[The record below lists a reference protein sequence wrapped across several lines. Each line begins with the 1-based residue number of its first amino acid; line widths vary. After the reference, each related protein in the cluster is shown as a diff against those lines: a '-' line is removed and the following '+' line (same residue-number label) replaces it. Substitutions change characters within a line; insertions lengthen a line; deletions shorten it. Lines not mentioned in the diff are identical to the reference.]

1 MFKRLKNR
9 FILLSMLSL
18 ALLMIVVVTGMN
30 ILNYASMQRD
40 TDAVLD
46 LLSANEGRF
55 PTDDGDAPPERP
67 EGEEEGRGDKLPHGM
82 SPETPYESR
91 YFTVELSADRTVLR
105 VDTSRIAA
113 VGGGEAIEYASK
125 AMEEKDERG
134 YLDNYRFLRMAK
146 EDGGTRLI
154 FLDVGRKAESLHIF
168 LLSSISMAAVGYI
181 LICMLVVFVAGRIIR
196 PVAESY
202 EKQKRFITDAGHE
215 IKTPLSIINANVNL
229 LEMEGCESES
239 LSEISKQTRR
249 LSKLTGDLVFLAKM
263 EEGEGQTRAI
273 DFPLSEMISDAVESF
288 GALAET
294 SGKKL
299 EARIEPMISVHGNS
313 DALYQL
319 VNILLENALKY
330 SVEGSTISVFLEK
343 KGRSAVL
350 RVANETDTPI
360 GKEDLPLLFERF
372 YRTDSSRNSATGG
385 HGIGLSIAKAIVDA
399 HGGRI
404 YAALQGERVLQISA
418 ELPT

>member
-67 EGEEEGRGDKLPHGM
+67 EGEEGGRGGKLPHGM

-134 YLDNYRFLRMAK
+134 YLDNYRFLRIAK

-181 LICMLVVFVAGRIIR
+181 LICTLVVFVAGRIIR

-202 EKQKRFITDAGHE
+202 DKQRQFITNAGHE
-215 IKTPLSIINANVNL
+215 IKTPLSIINANINL
-229 LEMEGCESES
+229 MEMEGNESES

-263 EEGEGQTRAI
+263 QEKGKDMQAI
-273 DFPLSEMISDAVESF
+273 DFPLSEMISEAVESF
-288 GALAET
+288 GALAE
-294 SGKKL
+294 SQNKRL
-299 EARIEPMISVHGNS
+299 CANVAPMISMHGNDS
-313 DALYQL
+313 AVYQL
-319 VNILLENALKY
+319 ISILLENALKY
-330 SVEGSTISVFLEK
+330 SPRSSKISLSLEK
-343 KGRSAVL
+343 KGKMAILKVSNPSV
-350 RVANETDTPI
+350 NTPTQ
-360 GKEDLPLLFERF
+360 DQLPLLFERF
-372 YRTDSSRNSATGG
+372 YRVDSSRSSETGG

-404 YAALQGERVLQISA
+404 YAAIPEESVLQITA
-418 ELPT
+418 ELPL